1 MSKLRAA
8 VSLLVLFL
16 FPVVVAALVIGVFF
30 AIVMVAFA
38 AGSSA
43 LGRVL
48 GQLIVVPLLIAIIA
62 AIREARRARLQPVA
76 GPQLLREEYPT
87 LWATI
92 VELAR
97 LANTEPPRRVVLIP
111 EVNAAVRQ
119 VGAERELLL
128 GLPLLAGLSVSELR
142 SVLAHELGHFA
153 GGDTALSARTYGAK
167 TFLRAARDNAGSL
180 FRWFFAL
187 YYRIFV
193 WVSAASN
200 RDLEARADRYSAQAA
215 GPQAAASALI
225 KLVQIDIAW
234 NVVVEQRVSLFD
246 QAGARAPLAEAVST
260 LMAAEAEGLQQAG
273 AQVLEQERPRWDDTH
288 PRTQDRV
295 AAFAALPAATFATDD
310 RPAFTLLAD
319 GPSLATAEG
328 GLLTEDWPLR
338 SWDEVA
344 SAAAQRMLP
353 QPLNRLLQGLSS
365 EGLISEPSPSAL
377 LSALQADPD
386 RIGAR
391 LDAEHPAEAAAE
403 VAVVL
408 TQGVLATASGVRA
421 VMDAADGLCL
431 VDTDRKL
438 IKTRELAASADVAE
452 QLRALG
458 ADLDA
463 VVEEPLVEASGA
475 KSVVLGAL
483 TLTIVKKPRRQL
495 RDMLICSDGVLFVP
509 VALSKWEMATGG
521 NTKNNQRRRVE
532 ELAGRIAALRQ
543 DPSNEWIPSDEIAS
557 ANLRIIPSRLTLTRI
572 DGSQLVLLFTADFE
586 EIGLLVEHPLATL
599 FGERLQR
606 K

>member
-16 FPVVVAALVIGVFF
+16 FPLVVVALVIGVFF

-38 AGSSA
+38 VGSSA

-48 GQLIVVPLLIAIIA
+48 AQLIVVPLLIAIFA

-97 LANTEPPRRVVLIP
+97 LAKTEPPRRVVLIP
-111 EVNAAVRQ
+111 EVNAAVHQ
-119 VGAERELLL
+119 VGSERELLL

-167 TFLRAARDNAGSL
+167 IFLRAARDNAGSL

-234 NVVVEQRVSLFD
+234 NHVVEQRVSLFD

-260 LMAAEAEGLQQAG
+260 LMAAESEGLQQAG
-273 AQVLEQERPRWDDTH
+273 TQILEQQRPRWDDTH

-295 AAFAALPAATFATDD
+295 AAFAALPPATFATDD
-310 RPAFTLLAD
+310 RPALTLLAD
-319 GPSLATAEG
+319 GPSLAAAEG
-328 GLLTEDWPLR
+328 ELLTEDWPLR

-344 SAAAQRMLP
+344 SAAARRMLP
-353 QPLNRLLQGLSS
+353 QRLNRLLQGLSS

-377 LSALQADPD
+377 LSALQTDPQ
-386 RIGAR
+386 RIGAQ

-408 TQGVLATASGVRA
+408 TQGTLATASGVRV

-431 VDTDRKL
+431 VDVDRQL
-438 IKTRELAASADVAE
+438 IKTRELAESADLAE
-452 QLRALG
+452 RLRSFG
-458 ADLDA
+458 ADLDV
-463 VVEEPLVEASGA
+463 VVEESAVEARPA
-475 KSVVLGAL
+475 RPVVLGAL
-483 TLTIVKKPRRQL
+483 TMTLNKKPRRQA
-495 RDMLICSDGVLFVP
+495 RDLLICSDGLLFVP
-509 VALSKWEMATGG
+509 VTMTRWEVATGG
-521 NTKNNQRRRVE
+521 TTKHNQQRRVE
-532 ELAGRIAALRQ
+532 ESATQLAQLRQ
-543 DPSNEWIPSDEIAS
+543 DPVNEWIPAEEIAS
-557 ANLRIIPSRLTLTRI
+557 ARLQIIPSRLTITRV
-572 DGSQLVLLFTADFE
+572 DGTKLAVPFTAYFE
-586 EIGLLVEHPLATL
+586 EIGLLAKDPMKALL
-599 FGERLQR
+599 GERFR
-606 K
+606 RG

>member
-1 MSKLRAA
+1 M
-8 VSLLVLFL
+8 
-16 FPVVVAALVIGVFF
+16 
-30 AIVMVAFA
+30 
-38 AGSSA
+38 
-43 LGRVL
+43 
-48 GQLIVVPLLIAIIA
+48 
-62 AIREARRARLQPVA
+62 
-76 GPQLLREEYPT
+76 
-87 LWATI
+87 
-92 VELAR
+92 
-97 LANTEPPRRVVLIP
+97 
-111 EVNAAVRQ
+111 
-119 VGAERELLL
+119 
-128 GLPLLAGLSVSELR
+128 
-142 SVLAHELGHFA
+142 
-153 GGDTALSARTYGAK
+153 
-167 TFLRAARDNAGSL
+167 
-180 FRWFFAL
+180 
-187 YYRIFV
+187 
-193 WVSAASN
+193 
-200 RDLEARADRYSAQAA
+200 
-215 GPQAAASALI
+215 
-225 KLVQIDIAW
+225 
-234 NVVVEQRVSLFD
+234 
-246 QAGARAPLAEAVST
+246 
-260 LMAAEAEGLQQAG
+260 
-273 AQVLEQERPRWDDTH
+273 
-288 PRTQDRV
+288 
-295 AAFAALPAATFATDD
+295 
-310 RPAFTLLAD
+310 
-319 GPSLATAEG
+319 
-328 GLLTEDWPLR
+328 R

-344 SAAAQRMLP
+344 SAAAQRVLP
-353 QPLNRLLQGLSS
+353 QRLNRLLQGLSS

>member
-273 AQVLEQERPRWDDTH
+273 ARRSWSRSVRAGTTPIPGPRTEWRHLPPCRPRPSRPMTDRRSPCWRTGRAWRPPRVGYS
-288 PRTQDRV
+288 PRTGRC
-295 AAFAALPAATFATDD
+295 AAGTRWHP
-310 RPAFTLLAD
+310 P
-319 GPSLATAEG
+319 
-328 GLLTEDWPLR
+328 PLSECCR
-338 SWDEVA
+338 S
-344 SAAAQRMLP
+344 
-353 QPLNRLLQGLSS
+353 G
-365 EGLISEPSPSAL
+365 
-377 LSALQADPD
+377 
-386 RIGAR
+386 
-391 LDAEHPAEAAAE
+391 
-403 VAVVL
+403 
-408 TQGVLATASGVRA
+408 
-421 VMDAADGLCL
+421 
-431 VDTDRKL
+431 
-438 IKTRELAASADVAE
+438 
-452 QLRALG
+452 
-458 ADLDA
+458 
-463 VVEEPLVEASGA
+463 
-475 KSVVLGAL
+475 
-483 TLTIVKKPRRQL
+483 
-495 RDMLICSDGVLFVP
+495 
-509 VALSKWEMATGG
+509 
-521 NTKNNQRRRVE
+521 
-532 ELAGRIAALRQ
+532 
-543 DPSNEWIPSDEIAS
+543 
-557 ANLRIIPSRLTLTRI
+557 
-572 DGSQLVLLFTADFE
+572 
-586 EIGLLVEHPLATL
+586 
-599 FGERLQR
+599 
-606 K
+606 